1 MPPVVPKVIR
11 VANLEAVILVQE
23 NEVAQPDL
31 SGFKGLMIGQAVLV
45 EFRHA
50 RTNRSRDSADHGAQI
65 ETIYHLRHEARQMLF
80 RQPIVHRW
88 GKQKPRPSIK
98 VTEVVHRKL
107 TVWRSESHARS

>member
-65 ETIYHLRHEARQMLF
+65 ETIYHLRHEARQMLL
-80 RQPIVHRW
+80 RQPFVHRRRQ
-88 GKQKPRPSIK
+88 QKPRLPIK
-98 VTEVVHRKL
+98 IAEVIHQKMPAKGREP
-107 TVWRSESHARS
+107 TP